1 MRIVYGIHPVEELL
15 RAGGQGLS
23 ELWLAEGARG
33 AALPALEQ
41 QARKAGARVHRA
53 PRQKLDKLADSER
66 HQGVVAVLSSDFAY
80 AELEDVLAAAKAAG
94 ESPLLVILDGV
105 EDPQHLGA
113 IARSA
118 VAMGAHGLVIPKDRA
133 TGVTPAAMK
142 ASAGIL
148 ARCPVV
154 RVVNVS
160 RFIEELK
167 VPGIGVW
174 SVALAA
180 DGDRDLSEL
189 DLTGPTALVLGSE
202 GEGIRHLVR
211 KTCDHSARV
220 GMRPGVESL
229 SVSAAA
235 AISLYEVARQRARRR
250 G

>member
-1 MRIVYGIHPVEELL
+1 MRVVYGIHPVEELL
-15 RAGGQGLS
+15 RAGGQALT

-33 AALPALEQ
+33 PALPALEQ
-41 QARKAGARVHRA
+41 QARKAGARVVRA
-53 PRQKLDKLADSER
+53 PRQKLDKLAESEH
-66 HQGVVAVLSSDFAY
+66 HQGVVAVLTGGFAY
-80 AELEDVLAAAKAAG
+80 AELAEVLAAAEAAG
-94 ESPLLVILDGV
+94 EPPLLVILDGV
-105 EDPQHLGA
+105 EDPHHLGA

-118 VAMGAHGLVIPKDRA
+118 VALGAHGLVIPKDRA
-133 TGVTPAAMK
+133 VSVTPTAMK

-154 RVVNVS
+154 RVVNIS
-160 RFIEELK
+160 RTIDELK
-167 VPGIGVW
+167 EAGVW

-189 DLTGPTALVLGSE
+189 DLKGPTALVLGGE
-202 GEGIRHLVR
+202 GEGIRALVR

-220 GMRPGVESL
+220 GMRPVVESL

-235 AISLYEVARQRARRR
+235 AISLYEAARQRGRRR